1 MIAIIDYGVGNLFS
15 LQSSLRAIGEEV
27 VVTADQDVIR
37 QADHVILPGVGAFG
51 DAVQK
56 LRDGGLFDFV
66 KAQAATGK
74 PFLGICLGMQ
84 LLFDRSLEYGEHE
97 GLGLIPGE
105 VRPIEGVIP
114 AHLDIP
120 HMGWNALH
128 FIDHPEAAGASEEKQ
143 TSSTDPA
150 SSDAVPDDI
159 QISENLSGRCPLFR
173 DLTEG
178 DCVYF
183 VHSYAAFDCDANL
196 TATAEYGV
204 PLTAAVQ
211 KGNVYGTQFHP
222 EKSGAVGLRI
232 LKAFA
237 AL

>member
-1 MIAIIDYGVGNLFS
+1 MGYIGIVDYGAGNLMSVSKALDF
-15 LQSSLRAIGEEV
+15 LGLENK
-27 VVTADQDVIR
+27 VVTSAELMDNASGI
-37 QADHVILPGVGAFG
+37 ILPGVGAFG

-56 LRDGGLFDFV
+56 LRDCGLFDFV

-128 FIDHPEAAGASEEKQ
+128 F
-143 TSSTDPA
+143 
-150 SSDAVPDDI
+150 VDD
-159 QISENLSGRCPLFR
+159 CPLFR

-183 VHSYAAFDCDANL
+183 VHSFAAFDCDAHL

-222 EKSGAVGLRI
+222 EKSGAVGLKI